1 MLDLLRKIFSS
12 PVRSYVIVA
21 CAVVALIV
29 GWLTND
35 LAWLKMVVAIAGGLP
50 VFVAALRSTLRGR
63 ISIETFNAFALAAA
77 LVVGEY
83 TSAVFIVLMLA
94 CADIL
99 ESYTEARAHKAI
111 EELVKLK
118 PQRATVERD
127 GRLMECAV
135 EKVVL
140 GDVVVIRQG
149 ERVPVD
155 GVILSGE
162 ASFNES
168 SVTGESAL
176 AEKREGDAV
185 LSGTLNETGAVKIR
199 ATAVGKD
206 STIERMAALIEEAM
220 QNKSQAERVAD
231 RFATIFL
238 PVVALLGIGTYLV
251 TKSVTMVIALFLVA
265 CADDM
270 AVAIP
275 LAMTAALGQAARRG
289 VIVKGGARLYA
300 AGAITTVVLDKT
312 GTLTYGKLDVASV
325 EVRDGFNEETMLRLA
340 GIAEKFSSQPMGR
353 AIFARALQ
361 DASTLPDP
369 ESFEEKKGAGVV
381 AVCEG
386 RKVLL
391 GTKIFLEEN
400 EVEVGGGSSATPH
413 SAPLTPTLSLEKERG
428 QLQTLADLKLFSH
441 SRERMPDRAGEGGRL
456 SDASTQVFMSIDGA
470 FAGLLHLADVSRPE
484 AAQSIGAM
492 LRAGVR
498 RVIMLTGDVEPVAAR
513 MSEQLGI
520 TEFRA
525 HLKPEDKLRAV
536 EELMR
541 ADGKEV
547 VAVVGDG
554 VNDAPALA
562 RADVGI
568 AMGGG
573 MAVSVEAADI
583 VILTDNLLRLPEI
596 IQLGRQTKSV
606 IQGDVIIWVTT
617 NLLGFALVFAGLL
630 NPATA
635 AFYNFAT
642 DFLPLLNSARLFR
655 R

>member
-1 MLDLLRKIFSS
+1 MLHFLRKVFRS
-12 PVRSYVIVA
+12 PQRSYLIIA
-21 CAVVALIV
+21 CAIAVLIA

-35 LAWLKMVVAIAGGLP
+35 LAWLKIPVAVVGGLP
-50 VFVAALRSTLRGR
+50 VFWAAGRAALQFR
-63 ISIETFNAFALAAA
+63 ISIETFNAFALVAA
-77 LVVGEY
+77 LIVGEY

-94 CADIL
+94 CADVL
-99 ESYTEARAHKAI
+99 EEYTQARAHKAI

-127 GRLMECAV
+127 GRLMECAA
-135 EKVVL
+135 EEVVL

-155 GVILSGE
+155 GVIVSGE
-162 ASFNES
+162 ASFNEA

-206 STIERMAALIEEAM
+206 STIERMAALIEEAT

-238 PVVALLGIGTYLV
+238 PVVAVLGIGTYLV
-251 TKSVTMVIALFLVA
+251 TKSMTMVIALFLVA

-275 LAMTAALGQAARRG
+275 LAMTAALGQAAKRG

-325 EVRDGFNEETMLRLA
+325 EVRDGFDEEVMLRLA

-361 DASTLPDP
+361 DTATLPDP

-386 RKVLL
+386 RRVLL
-391 GTKIFLEEN
+391 GTKVFLEESGVR
-400 EVEVGGGSSATPH
+400 VEGGDGSGNAPH
-413 SAPLTPTLSLEKERG
+413 PSPLPGK
-428 QLQTLADLKLFSH
+428 
-441 SRERMPDRAGEGGRL
+441 GEGATRVYL
-456 SDASTQVFMSIDGA
+456 AIDNE

-630 NPATA
+630 NPAAA

-655 R
+655 K